1 MLFPP
6 EGSLSVTMPTLVATV
21 IIGSPGMLGLL
32 AAAAVPWLIAR
43 RHRARLK
50 AVGLATTSILI
61 DAARRQPLWQRPP
74 QSVVPLLRSLLIAA
88 VVVAAAGPAWRSPP
102 PGPST
107 IQRILILD
115 DSDDGQA
122 SRAVLAAVDAL
133 AETAGS
139 SGRFPRAE
147 TVRSAVLAS
156 GTLSADTRVVILA
169 DGASPSKALQRRLAA
184 WVAEGGGLVVLLG
197 PQSTAP
203 EASLPA
209 AWLAEVGGVRL
220 NGLREG
226 DPEPIRAAPD
236 AMPDLG
242 LLSGPSVSA
251 HAILEPVIPCE
262 VLLETEGSSRPLL
275 VACRNGRGMV
285 VVSALPWGLPEQSAS
300 PQPVSCWSD
309 LTLWPGFLEV
319 VAEVLDE
326 ASPASFGEQDSPL
339 ARDRQPMPA
348 GRPLAGI
355 FLLAAVIL
363 AGLEPLA
370 AFVLGAGGAPA

>member
-6 EGSLSVTMPTLVATV
+6 EGSLSVTMPTLVATM

-43 RHRARLK
+43 RHRASLK
-50 AVGLATTSILI
+50 SVGLATTSILI
-61 DAARRQPLWQRPP
+61 DAARRQPLWQRSP
-74 QSVVPLLRSLLIAA
+74 QSVVPLLRSLLIVA
-88 VVVAAAGPAWRSPP
+88 VVVAAAGPTWRSPP
-102 PGPST
+102 PGPSAM
-107 IQRILILD
+107 QRILILD
-115 DSDDGQA
+115 DSDDGKA

-133 AETAGS
+133 AETASS

-147 TVRSAVLAS
+147 TVRSAALAS

-184 WVAEGGGLVVLLG
+184 WVAEGGGLIVLLG
-197 PQSTAP
+197 PQSTAR

-226 DPEPIRAAPD
+226 DPEPIRATPD
-236 AMPDLG
+236 AMPDLS
-242 LLSGPSVSA
+242 LLSGPAVSA
-251 HAILEPVIPCE
+251 HAILEPGIPCE
-262 VLLETEGSSRPLL
+262 VLLETGGSSRPLL
-275 VACRNGRGMV
+275 VACRNGRGIV
-285 VVSALPWGLPEQSAS
+285 VVSALPWGLPERSAS
-300 PQPVSCWSD
+300 RQPVPSWSD

-319 VAEVLDE
+319 VAEVLDV

-339 ARDRQPMPA
+339 SIDRQPMPT

-355 FLLAAVIL
+355 FLFAAVIL
-363 AGLEPLA
+363 AGLESLA
-370 AFVLGAGGAPA
+370 AFVLRPGEAPA